1 MSRLQRSSLYAL
13 PLLLA
18 ALVGSDARAEGAPVP
33 PRRPA
38 WLDLPAPAALSSV
51 ESALPGRAR
60 YQALI
65 ELEATRHGLPS
76 AIADAVMR
84 VESGYRPGMIGR
96 DGERGLMQVMPP
108 TAAMLG
114 FKGTPE
120 QLAEPETN
128 IRLGVRY
135 LAGAW
140 RRADG
145 DLCRALMKYRAGHN
159 QERMSALSV
168 EYCRR
173 ARVHLASLGSPLG
186 GGMLPSI
193 TVAPKA
199 DAWRGGDT
207 GLVRLGRRRAVA
219 DSGTFW
225 AAHRARVASIERRLR
240 ARHGGRRLAIR

>member
-1 MSRLQRSSLYAL
+1 M
-13 PLLLA
+13 
-18 ALVGSDARAEGAPVP
+18 P

-38 WLDLPAPAALSSV
+38 WLDLPSPAPSLDAPMPS
-51 ESALPGRAR
+51 RAR
-60 YQALI
+60 YLPLI
-65 ELEATRHGLPS
+65 EAEASRHGLP
-76 AIADAVMR
+76 AAVADAVMR
-84 VESGYRPGMIGR
+84 IETGYRPGLIGR

-114 FKGTPE
+114 FRGTPE

-159 QERMSALSV
+159 QEKMSALSV

-173 ARVHLASLGSPLG
+173 ARVHLASLGSPL
-186 GGMLPSI
+186 LPAI
-193 TVAPKA
+193 TVAPKDEA
-199 DAWRGGDT
+199 RLGGDT
-207 GLVRLGRRRAVA
+207 GLVRRGRRRVVA

-225 AAHRARVASIERRLR
+225 AAHRARVAAIEGRLR
-240 ARHGGRRLAIR
+240 ARHGGQKLAVR